1 MDRFTYCLT
10 FAKGQNNDGAIEL
23 FTGKQIYIIIFI
35 FVGTMGNCTL
45 VLHSKDNTIGL
56 SLESIRVIAVY
67 FL

>member
-1 MDRFTYCLT
+1 
-10 FAKGQNNDGAIEL
+10 
-23 FTGKQIYIIIFI
+23 
-35 FVGTMGNCTL
+35 MGNCTL